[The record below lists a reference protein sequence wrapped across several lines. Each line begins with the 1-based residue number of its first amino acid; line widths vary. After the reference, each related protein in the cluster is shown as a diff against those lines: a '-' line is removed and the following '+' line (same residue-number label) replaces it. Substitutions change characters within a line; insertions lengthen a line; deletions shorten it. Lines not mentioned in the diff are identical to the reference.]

1 MGKFNKLVKT
11 LGKKQNFKSKKI
23 LVRVLSV
30 SPKLDE
36 SAIMIFKK
44 RERKM
49 KKEERDVTEKKQKSL
64 KKDI

>member
-11 LGKKQNFKSKKI
+11 LGKKQKLKSKKI

-49 KKEERDVTEKKQKSL
+49 KKKKET
-64 KKDI
+64 

>member
-44 RERKM
+44 REREM
-49 KKEERDVTEKKQKSL
+49 KKKKET
-64 KKDI
+64 

>member
-11 LGKKQNFKSKKI
+11 LGKKQKFKTKKI